1 MINLPVGASSDIE
14 KKHAIIRLTEKSASI
29 NASDVISYEAIELE
43 LQEKDDELKR
53 LHDLLEEEH
62 CSNRARE
69 SMLEKETKTLQ
80 DQLKAK
86 TGDKT
91 SLEGSL
97 KRSNTEL
104 WNLKTCMQ
112 RGSRFESQLRKA
124 VTVCRLATSMAHN
137 NQFYTHY
144 AAFIVSNWNCLLG
157 YPEEKVMIQEV
168 YETEGGSID
177 AIYDFQTFLDSRYI
191 LQNQYRDTKHP
202 GIANPFIPD
211 IPTRTIGYVKITA
224 SSETAI
230 GFKIESIES
239 DISANF
245 DVGKVGWTG
254 GTVFASLSL
263 EEEDGASAITI
274 KVKNVIL
281 SKAKSSIVMLT
292 FIDPYG
298 ILDMIEGSRQEDGTY
313 SFSYHKIQTKYCP
326 GLKSFLFERGIKM
339 FVSIF
344 PFQDGSEVP
353 KTVFQKLFDSHIELQ
368 RCRFRVSTIEREVQD
383 LKNELKKSSAEY
395 EHALKA
401 LDKENME
408 LRRAAECCLRP
419 YNKKSIFEILGF
431 SCCLALPTRQRWK
444 RKPRPSNET
453 DSSTCS
459 ELDKL

>member
-1 MINLPVGASSDIE
+1 M
-14 KKHAIIRLTEKSASI
+14 HACTDESRRV
-29 NASDVISYEAIELE
+29 SDVILYEAIELE

-62 CSNRARE
+62 CVNRARE
-69 SMLEKETKTLQ
+69 SKLEEETKTLQ

-86 TGDKT
+86 AGDKT

-97 KRSNTEL
+97 KRSKTEL

-112 RGSRFESQLRKA
+112 RGSRFDSQLRKA

-177 AIYDFQTFLDSRYI
+177 AIYDFNTFLDSRYI
-191 LQNQYRDTKHP
+191 LQNQYQETKLS

-211 IPTRTIGYVKITA
+211 IPTRTIGYIKMTE
-224 SSETAI
+224 SSEADV
-230 GFKIESIES
+230 GFTIETIEG

-245 DVGKVGWTG
+245 DVGKVGQIG
-254 GTVFASLSL
+254 GTVLASLSL
-263 EEEDGASAITI
+263 VEEDGGSAITI
-274 KVKNVIL
+274 KIKNVIL
-281 SKAKSSIVMLT
+281 PKAKSSIVMVT

-298 ILDMIEGSRQEDGTY
+298 MLDMIEGSRQDDGSY
-313 SFSYHKIQTKYCP
+313 CFSYHKIQTKYCP
-326 GLKSFLFERGIKM
+326 GLKSFLIERGIKM

-353 KTVFQKLFDSHIELQ
+353 KTVFQKLFDSHIELK
-368 RCRFRVSTIEREVQD
+368 RCHFRVSTFEREVLE

-395 EHALKA
+395 EDALEA
-401 LDKENME
+401 LEKENNE
-408 LRRAAECCLRP
+408 LRRAAECWLRP
-419 YNKKSIFEILGF
+419 NRKKSFLGMLGF
-431 SCCLALPTRQRWK
+431 SCFLPLPTHQTWK
-444 RKPRPSNET
+444 RKARISKDP
-453 DSSTCS
+453 DSSSCS
-459 ELDKL
+459 SDLV